1 MMRNNQLTFLLA
13 VIISICGVCPDHTID
28 ISNNDVVTSID
39 DHRLHKFEEQK
50 YIDDLIAWK
59 DWKEQEAWKEY
70 CKASETF
77 DPQCNQYVRDQLTRR
92 QFDIADRQGESE
104 TMMMIL
110 GGLTLFAAGAATVA
124 LVQNAQQTTD
134 VDSIKSRL
142 STTETDQTSI
152 CTTVKSFQSAQSGKS
167 IAVGTYGTTSTTE
180 AGYLVALAAVTAP

>member
-1 MMRNNQLTFLLA
+1 MRNNQLTFVLA
-13 VIISICGVCPDHTID
+13 VIISISGVCPDHSID
-28 ISNNDVVTSID
+28 ISDNDVITSID

-50 YIDDLIAWK
+50 HIEDLIAWK
-59 DWKEQEAWKEY
+59 DWKEQEVWKDY

-77 DPQCNQYVRDQLTRR
+77 DPQCVQYVRDQLTRR

-110 GGLTLFAAGAATVA
+110 GGLTLFAAAAATVA

-152 CTTVKSFQSAQSGKS
+152 CTKVKAFVTAASGKTITGAYS
-167 IAVGTYGTTSTTE
+167 ETTAGE
-180 AGYLVALAAVTAP
+180 EGYLTALAA